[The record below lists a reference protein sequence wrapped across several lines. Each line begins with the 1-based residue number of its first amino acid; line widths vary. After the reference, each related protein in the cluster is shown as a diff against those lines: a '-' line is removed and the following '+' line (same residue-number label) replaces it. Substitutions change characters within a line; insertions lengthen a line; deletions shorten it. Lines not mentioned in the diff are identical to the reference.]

1 MSHTIEPAVLT
12 HKKKKE
18 RITIMK
24 TMILN
29 LMKRIVANY
38 MSAMNNY
45 GEALLRGKGLNC
57 A

>member
-1 MSHTIEPAVLT
+1 
-12 HKKKKE
+12 
-18 RITIMK
+18 
-24 TMILN
+24 MILN
-29 LMKRIVANY
+29 LMKRIVADY